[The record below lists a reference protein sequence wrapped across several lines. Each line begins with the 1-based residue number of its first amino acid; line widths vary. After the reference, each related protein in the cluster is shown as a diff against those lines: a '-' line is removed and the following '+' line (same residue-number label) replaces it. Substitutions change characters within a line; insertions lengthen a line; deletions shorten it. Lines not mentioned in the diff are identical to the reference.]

1 MHAEPERQLAELEH
15 SLPRP
20 RYRALGR
27 ALGDLMVTPCLAS
40 LFRCAL
46 KPHKHEL
53 NGRQQGAEARQ
64 EQHMYP
70 CQKRTLFY
78 RVLARRLCSLPRPGF
93 GCEVSAQT
101 AQSSPV
107 AEEAEGSSFTDSI

>member
-1 MHAEPERQLAELEH
+1 MPGVIVSLCTEATQTRIERETA
-15 SLPRP
+15 
-20 RYRALGR
+20 RA
-27 ALGDLMVTPCLAS
+27 
-40 LFRCAL
+40 
-46 KPHKHEL
+46 
-53 NGRQQGAEARQ
+53 GAEARQ

-107 AEEAEGSSFTDSI
+107 PEEAEGSSFTDSI